1 MKKVY
6 SKPRIAVEDFI
17 VQDSIA
23 AGCSA
28 KINFTTTSECSDT
41 VVDGADENLQGQI
54 LGWAN
59 LGYFPDTDVCSKKYS
74 GSDDESDEVCYF
86 TAANNVFRS

>member
-6 SKPRIAVEDFI
+6 SKPCIAVENFI

-28 KINFTTTSECSDT
+28 KINLASSDNCT
-41 VVDGADENLQGQI
+41 DTEIEGADANLEAQI
-54 LGWAN
+54 LGWTSM
-59 LGYFPDTDVCSKKYS
+59 GYFPDTTVCTTKYF
-74 GSDDESDEVCYF
+74 GEEDASDGICYF